1 MKRLI
6 AGALSAMLLAATL
19 AGCKQGAS
27 SSEALAETASADG
40 KVKLTLLSTWEI
52 TDEQPVKDET
62 VVGKALEEALGIDLD
77 ITYIP
82 EDSLSTKV
90 TAMMSN
96 GTLPDLV
103 FTPIAD
109 GTSNF
114 DTINK
119 YGERGYFLNLSEHM
133 DAMPHFKA
141 LIEENEEIR
150 KAVTASDGNVYAFP
164 YICDFSNI
172 MYTTP
177 LIREDKLAGSEYTS
191 EGIQTLE
198 DLTGA
203 LKYITE
209 TTGMPAWIQR
219 DGYDEFMKY
228 SGYLWNVE
236 SNVFYDYETDSYTH
250 PVLLDRYREYIEW
263 LRDLR
268 ASGVIHPDW
277 TVMSDETWEG
287 MLSADQGFFTIDRM
301 SIIGDSAFSADFD
314 WQPVVYPEIDG
325 KAYLQ
330 PRQAMVDTANSW
342 AINGSLEGE
351 KLEKALAL
359 MDYMYNPDNHR
370 MLSLG
375 IDGETYTTEDP
386 NTAAGIRWLVQIYG
400 ENSDNP
406 ESESYLKHG
415 IQAFT
420 RLYREDDILSF
431 PGKYPYVF
439 QEQVEKIEAEEG
451 GFRPDVPALSF
462 TEDELNTRKSLEVS
476 MDTFF
481 DQNIVKFIEGTRDMS
496 EWDSFAQEV
505 KDMGLDEIL
514 SIYESAYERYKAK

>member
-1 MKRLI
+1 MKRLV
-6 AGALSAMLLAATL
+6 AGILSAVLLTGAL
-19 AGCKQGAS
+19 AGCQSAPSASGGAAGG
-27 SSEALAETASADG
+27 EDG

-62 VVGKALEEALGIDLD
+62 VVGKALEEALGIDLE

-82 EDSLSTKV
+82 EDSISTKV

-96 GTLPDLV
+96 GTLPDLIFSPV
-103 FTPIAD
+103 AD
-109 GTSNF
+109 GSANF

-119 YGERGYFLNLSEHM
+119 YGERGYFLNLSEHL

-141 LIEENEEIR
+141 WVEDNETIR
-150 KAVTASDGNVYAFP
+150 KAVTASDGNIYAFP
-164 YICDFSNI
+164 YVCDFSNI

-177 LIREDKLAGSEYTS
+177 LIRNDKLAGSDYTS
-191 EGIQTLE
+191 DSIQTLE

-203 LKYITE
+203 LKYIAQ
-209 TTGMPAWIQR
+209 TTGMPSWIQR
-219 DGYDEFMKY
+219 EGYDEFMMY

-250 PVLLDRYREYIEW
+250 PVLLERYREYIDW

-301 SIIGDSAFSADFD
+301 SIIGDSAFSDSFD
-314 WQPVVYPEIDG
+314 WQPVVYPEING

-330 PRQAMVDTANSW
+330 PRQAQVDTANSW
-342 AINGSLEGE
+342 ALNASLEGE
-351 KLEKALAL
+351 KLDKALEL

-375 IDGETYTTEDP
+375 IEGETYTTEDP
-386 NTAAGIRWLVQIYG
+386 NTAAGIRLLVQIYG
-400 ENSDNP
+400 ENSDDPNAV
-406 ESESYLKHG
+406 SFLQHG

-431 PGKYPYVF
+431 PGEYPYVF
-439 QEQVEKIEAEEG
+439 QEQVEKIETEEN
-451 GFRPDVPALSF
+451 GFRPDAPALSF
-462 TEDELNTRKSLEVS
+462 TDDELNVRKAQEVTL
-476 MDTFF
+476 DTYF

-496 EWDSFAQEV
+496 EWDDFVQEV
-505 KDMGLDEIL
+505 KGMGLDDIL
-514 SIYESAYERYKAK
+514 AVYDSAYQRYKAK